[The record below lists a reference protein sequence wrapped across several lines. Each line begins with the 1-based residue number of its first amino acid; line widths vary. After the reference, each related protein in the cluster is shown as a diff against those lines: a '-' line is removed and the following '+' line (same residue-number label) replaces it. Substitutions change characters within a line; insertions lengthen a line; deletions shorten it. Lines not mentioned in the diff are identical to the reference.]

1 MIRIHATNSSFWF
14 RSITEMKLLKFTSIS
29 GFDAPLLVFK
39 TIGWTF
45 SFVEWL
51 HW

>member
-1 MIRIHATNSSFWF
+1 MQLIYFFFFATNSFWF

-39 TIGWTF
+39 TIG
-45 SFVEWL
+45 
-51 HW
+51 